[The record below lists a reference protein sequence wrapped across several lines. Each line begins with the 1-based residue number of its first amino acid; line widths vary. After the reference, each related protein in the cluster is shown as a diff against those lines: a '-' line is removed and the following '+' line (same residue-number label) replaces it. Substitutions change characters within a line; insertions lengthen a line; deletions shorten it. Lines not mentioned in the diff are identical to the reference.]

1 MKELKYFHAVGCT
14 CDKTGLIG
22 DFIID
27 QGYYKE
33 TGKLAALDGKVFIGL
48 VEMFRY
54 AKENGLKTGKINSK
68 VKPIYWENREEIKQA
83 LQQGKKVYW
92 QNEGYKVSHAQN
104 GLHITFKY
112 NGYYSKLQ
120 DSEIK
125 DCFIGV

>member
-1 MKELKYFHAVGCT
+1 MSYNE
-14 CDKTGLIG
+14 
-22 DFIID
+22 II
-27 QGYYKE
+27 
-33 TGKLAALDGKVFIGL
+33 
-48 VEMFRY
+48 
-54 AKENGLKTGKINSK
+54 
-68 VKPIYWENREEIKQA
+68 QA
-83 LQQGKKVYW
+83 IEKGKKVYW